1 MVFIKLVLIMIVLF
15 GHKLT
20 LYFFQGVTSDELTIL
35 KLGGYAFAG
44 KYDEAVGSV
53 VIFEDTSKDDE
64 DTKLKYLGHTT
75 KVLRA
80 NRIFLKE
87 KPKSE
92 TVNTEQKA
100 KEEHVNDLSGT

>member
-1 MVFIKLVLIMIVLF
+1 M
-15 GHKLT
+15 
-20 LYFFQGVTSDELTIL
+20 TIL

-53 VIFEDTSKDDE
+53 VIFEDTSSDGE
-64 DTKLKYLGHTT
+64 ETKLKYLGHTT

-87 KPKSE
+87 KPKSGTANKKQNENQVENINDIMQINE
-92 TVNTEQKA
+92 TNI
-100 KEEHVNDLSGT
+100 SGQIQPELTKDSTKL